1 MYEIVNEL
9 YVSLQLLLYTAPDE
23 DQQWI
28 MSRSCYESIF
38 IPSSKLNTFA
48 VVLVWPLSDILCAAN
63 WLLLAEQTNDL
74 TAYSVFISQLWRKQ
88 NKQ

>member
-9 YVSLQLLLYTAPDE
+9 CVSLQLLLYTAPDE

-28 MSRSCYESIF
+28 MSCSCYESIF

-88 NKQ
+88 NEQ